1 MTSGD
6 TSETHPGGDD
16 SGGIGTRLADALH
29 RTVCETVRRS
39 GAVTA
44 AVHLLD
50 ADRTRLEVAMIAGS
64 PPSIFSVLPG
74 ADLDSPYEPARA
86 LASGTTVGDLET
98 HRDAEHAQPPLSYPY
113 LAIATPVVAGDR
125 RFGALMALRLDTHGP
140 YSAADRAALEEEG
153 RGLAA
158 ALTTLADRGE
168 AVVAPCT
175 PTLIPARPASV
186 RTAGWGLPGVPGSG
200 GTSMMYPLRRLA
212 DLLNQATTKQEVM
225 AAARSCVMRPLRAR
239 AIVLAVAEDGRFWVV
254 GHSGDS
260 SELARGLHGSTA
272 NASSPAADAL
282 QAGPQFRGVEPAG
295 PGDGPG
301 TGSPSARDLAEAHLP
316 LVGNRHVLDLPLL
329 QGSDVLGVCC
339 MFFDGP
345 RGFPP
350 EERAL
355 MTMMAGLLGAAV
367 QRVELSAQQQQVA
380 EHLQRQLLPPV
391 LPLFPR
397 LTATARYR
405 PADTTSRV
413 GGDWYDMIRAPGDRV
428 VLVVG
433 DVEGHSLNSTALMG
447 QARTALASYAA
458 EGHRPAVVIDR
469 TGGLLA
475 KLGADLLVTC
485 CVVSLDMSDGTAE
498 VALAGHPEPLV
509 RRPDGRLSA
518 LHAPANL
525 PLGVAT
531 DQACQGRQHT
541 LRPGSV
547 LMLYSDGLHEYAPA
561 DPVPWAQTLFDSAG
575 PETGDDL
582 EQLADHVVAEV
593 TRTAAAASSRQR
605 RDDAVLLLARYE
617 PALGKEAPRTAALH
631 VQRRD
636 LQGVR
641 TARAFVTE
649 QLRAWDLATLADT
662 LQLLVSELVTNALV
676 HAGSDVD
683 VRLRAFGDRV
693 RLEVRDSESDPP
705 MPSPL
710 ALAEEDN
717 AEAEHGRGLLIVEAL
732 AGGWNTSPNGRGK
745 TVSLEMT
752 VPDRSLTGAPV
763 LGE

>member
-1 MTSGD
+1 MTGD
-6 TSETHPGGDD
+6 STFETHICEDG
-16 SGGIGTRLADALH
+16 SGGIGTGLGEALH
-29 RTVCETVRRS
+29 RTVSETVRRL
-39 GAVTA
+39 GAVATA
-44 AVHLLD
+44 VYLLD

-64 PPSIFSVLPG
+64 PPSIFSLLPG

-86 LASGTTVGDLET
+86 LASDIAVGDLEA
-98 HRDAEHAQPPLSYPY
+98 HPEAKPPPPPLSYPY
-113 LAIATPVVAGDR
+113 LALATPVVAGHH
-125 RFGALMALRLDTHGP
+125 RFGALMALRLDTHGR
-140 YSAADRAALEEEG
+140 YSAADQAALEDAGKE
-153 RGLAA
+153 LAT
-158 ALTTLADRGE
+158 ALTALSERGE
-168 AVVAPCT
+168 AVVAAST
-175 PTLIPARPASV
+175 PTLIPARPAGAC
-186 RTAGWGLPGVPGSG
+186 TAGWGLPDVPGSDS
-200 GTSMMYPLRRLA
+200 TSMMYPLRRLA
-212 DLLNQATTKQEVM
+212 DLLNQATTKKEVA

-239 AIVLAVAEDGRFWVV
+239 AVVLAVAQDGRFWVV

-260 SELARGLHGSTA
+260 SELARGLHGSRV
-272 NASSPAADAL
+272 NAPSSAGEAL
-282 QAGPQFRGVEPAG
+282 RAGPQFRSVEPTH
-295 PGDGPG
+295 PGG
-301 TGSPSARDLAEAHLP
+301 GSDTVSPAHSDLAEAHLP
-316 LVGNRHVLDLPLL
+316 LIGNRHVLDVPLL

-339 MFFDGP
+339 LFFDGP

-391 LPLFPR
+391 LPMFPR

-405 PADTTSRV
+405 PADITSKV
-413 GGDWYDMIRAPGDRV
+413 GGDWYDVISAPADRI

-433 DVEGHSLNSTALMG
+433 DVEGHSLNSAALMG

-458 EGHRPAVVIDR
+458 EGHRPAVVIER
-469 TGGLLA
+469 TGRLLA

-485 CVVSLDMSDGTAE
+485 CVVSLDTYGGTAE
-498 VALAGHPEPLV
+498 VALAGHPQPLV
-509 RRPDGRLSA
+509 RHPDGRLSP

-525 PLGVAT
+525 PLGVTT
-531 DQACQGRQHT
+531 DHAYQGREHT

-547 LMLYSDGLHEYAPA
+547 LMLYSDGLNEYTAA
-561 DPVPWAQTLFDSAG
+561 DPVSWAQTLFDGVG
-575 PETGDDL
+575 PETGEDL
-582 EQLADHVVAEV
+582 EQLADQLVAEV
-593 TRTAAAASSRQR
+593 TGIAEAAVPQQL

-617 PALGKEAPRTAALH
+617 AAAGKGAPRTAVLH

-641 TARAFVTE
+641 TARAFVTA
-649 QLRAWDLATLADT
+649 QLRAWDLATMTDP

-683 VRLRAFGDRV
+683 VRLRAFADHV
-693 RLEVRDSESDPP
+693 RLEVRDSASDPP
-705 MPSPL
+705 IPSPL

-732 AGGWNTSPNGRGK
+732 AGEWNTSPNGRGK
-745 TVSLEMT
+745 TVSLEMP
-752 VPDRSLTGAPV
+752 VPDLAVPK
-763 LGE
+763 E